1 MKRVLKSSLVFV
13 ICLNLILFSCLSV
26 LADEHGGTSGSFG
39 DTETSVNMW
48 QSSMWS
54 DNFPN
59 VDFSTLGS
67 SYDFFNDR
75 VSDYPSEF
83 QVVMIKPNSGS
94 STSYSSIFNT
104 IHCFGN
110 AENYED
116 FYLRFPEDYEQA
128 DLGQYYSCNSSSFS
142 LSNLP
147 TQSSKYYYS
156 VSTSTFL
163 STSNVIVICNSAEW
177 YDYMIT
183 RAFNA
188 DTSHLF
194 FYPGNILENF
204 LDFVNADTY
213 YDVND
218 VSGNYIKY
226 YSWFDSYK
234 GKDNVSFYGENDIRN
249 YLNSSVSFEDDL
261 FYEANVDN
269 VEIPQEL
276 QHKEEITF
284 YLKPNSD
291 FQEHFRDIYGGT
303 SLNNPSWLINKT
315 DTNGVYIYDYLNQ
328 HTLCKHYKQG
338 TISFSSWVDLLKI
351 KCEVFNDRFEQGT
364 FYVKFILNN
373 SYSSIGS
380 IFSGEKVESNALP
393 WNDGSDTTG
402 LGLNGFGGSLSSE
415 TPTKNSLRGKG
426 WKNGYP
432 NQSGSYP
439 YCITASKNG
448 QVLLKIYLKSKP
460 PVVSYAYTDSQ
471 IKYTV
476 DLKGIAGYVYY
487 PDYNLSKEFD
497 MSVLQNIN
505 SVDLDRIING
515 FSAGVTA
522 ASLATGNLTL
532 EVVSVVFDLLQLFV
546 DLDINIS
553 LIKSFKMVLWTN
565 YSGRLTNGQYNG
577 YYITFNWDI
586 GTDPTFSRANSSD
599 SHDYSDDYQQDHAP
613 GTEQPT
619 ESGTESGTGSSS
631 SGGNTYNTWNYYYYD
646 NNGNVHGGGD
656 QTYTP
661 TEAPTQTSNLS
672 FNNGGNYDFA
682 GDLVGTSSTFFDF
695 LKATLS
701 FFPAYIWALIA
712 LGITILIALRI
723 LGR

>member
-1 MKRVLKSSLVFV
+1 MKRVLSSSLVFV

-26 LADEHGGTSGSFG
+26 LADEHGGTSGSFDG
-39 DTETSVNMW
+39 NLWTSDH
-48 QSSMWS
+48 WS
-54 DNFPN
+54 VCFPN
-59 VDFSTLGS
+59 VEDFPDDNSLRLFTDHLEQFS
-67 SYDFFNDR
+67 SD
-75 VSDYPSEF
+75 EF
-83 QVVMIKPNSGS
+83 QIMIVSPSAS
-94 STSYSSIFNT
+94 SSVGISDMLYFCE
-104 IHCFGN
+104 CFGN
-110 AENYED
+110 AQNETDYYLTYPDNYQD
-116 FYLRFPEDYEQA
+116 NHTDM
-128 DLGQYYSCNSSSFS
+128 GKYYSYSFSSPTWTIRNLSISSGHYYYSIS
-142 LSNLP
+142 LSNFIGP
-147 TQSSKYYYS
+147 GYKC
-156 VSTSTFL
+156 
-163 STSNVIVICNSAEW
+163 ICNSLEW
-177 YDYMIT
+177 YNYMSSNQGY
-183 RAFNA
+183 AA
-188 DTSHLF
+188 EQCLYY
-194 FYPGNILENF
+194 YPGNIIENF
-204 LDFVNADTY
+204 LDFVSSDSY
-213 YDVND
+213 YDVNN

-226 YSWFDSYK
+226 YSWIDSYK
-234 GKDNVSFYGENDIRN
+234 GKDNVSYYGQNDIRN
-249 YLNSSVSFEDDL
+249 YLNSSVSFEDEL
-261 FYEANVDN
+261 YYESNVDN

-276 QHKEEITF
+276 QHKEQITF
-284 YLKPNSD
+284 YLKPND
-291 FQEHFRDIYGGT
+291 EFQEHFRDIYGGS
-303 SLNNPSWLINKT
+303 SLNNPSWLIDKT
-315 DTNGVYIYDYLNQ
+315 DANSIYIYDYLN
-328 HTLCKHYKQG
+328 HHVLCKHYKQG
-338 TISFSSWVDLLKI
+338 AIPFSNWLTIVDTSI
-351 KCEVFNDRFEQGT
+351 EIYNSPFEQGT
-364 FYVKFILNN
+364 FYIEFTMNN

-415 TPTKNSLRGKG
+415 IPTKNSLRGKG

-439 YCITASKNG
+439 YCITASQNG

-471 IKYTV
+471 IKYTI

-497 MSVLQNIN
+497 MSVLQKIN

-599 SHDYSDDYQQDHAP
+599 THDYSDDYQQDHAP

>member
-26 LADEHGGTSGSFG
+26 LADEHGGISGSFDG
-39 DTETSVNMW
+39 NIWTSED
-48 QSSMWS
+48 WS
-54 DNFPN
+54 YCFPN
-59 VDFSTLGS
+59 VDFSTVGS

-116 FYLRFPEDYEQA
+116 FYLRFPENYEQS
-128 DLGQYYSCNSSSFS
+128 DLGKYYSCSSSSFS
-142 LSNLP
+142 LANLSV
-147 TQSSKYYYS
+147 QSSKYYYS
-156 VSTSTFL
+156 VSTSMFL
-163 STSNVIVICNSAEW
+163 STSNVIVICNSVEW
-177 YDYMIT
+177 YNYMIT
-183 RAFNA
+183 RAGNA
-188 DTSHLF
+188 DTSHFF

-226 YSWFDSYK
+226 YSWLDSYK

-261 FYEANVDN
+261 YYESNVDN

-276 QHKEEITF
+276 QHKEQITF
-284 YLKPNSD
+284 YLKPNSE
-291 FQEHFRDIYGGT
+291 FQEHFRDIYGGS

-338 TISFSSWVDLLKI
+338 TISFSSWVDSLKI
-351 KCEVFNDRFEQGT
+351 KCEVFNDRSEQGT
-364 FYVKFILNN
+364 FYVKFTMNN

-402 LGLNGFGGSLSSE
+402 LGFNGFGGSLSSE

-439 YCITASKNG
+439 YCITASQNG

-471 IKYTV
+471 IKYTI

-497 MSVLQNIN
+497 MSVLQSIN

-599 SHDYSDDYQQDHAP
+599 THDYSDDYQQDHAP

-672 FNNGGNYDFA
+672 FSNGGNYDFA